1 MPNPDPTYIFPDEAI
16 ESAELAV
23 SAVLPD
29 EDDAAMAVKI
39 TLAVA
44 SIAVDQVIA
53 DADEMISTSMGVNA
67 KFAEKQAEADE
78 IMAEVKDWYARA
90 QTNGEY
96 GSELTD
102 LGRLLTSH
110 AQTQDRVD
118 AGDEDY
124 DSRSITDKFIVE
136 FDKNA
141 GMSLALNTAHA
152 GLADARSLIRTE
164 QSIPLP
170 VKAKLQRII
179 NGARDWPDEISP
191 DAWDPLAAA
200 RAGAVAHIEFLID
213 GLPATATTSE
223 LRASIEL
230 WRAQDFAAAIPDLD
244 RDIHVVLAQLV
255 HDLDHTHF
263 VAGVTAEEAMRYV
276 RDALLIPYRQVA
288 LRS

>member
-1 MPNPDPTYIFPDEAI
+1 MPNPDPTYTFPVEAI

-29 EDDAAMAVKI
+29 ETQAALAVKI

-44 SIAVDQVIA
+44 ATAVDQVIA

-78 IMAEVKDWYARA
+78 ILAEVKDWYARA
-90 QTNGEY
+90 QTNGDY
-96 GSELTD
+96 SSELTD

-118 AGDEDY
+118 DGDKDF
-124 DSRSITDKFIVE
+124 DSRSITDKFIIE

-141 GMSLALNTAHA
+141 GLALALDTAHA
-152 GLADARSLIRTE
+152 GLADARTVLASE
-164 QSIPLP
+164 PQIPLP
-170 VKAKLQRII
+170 TKAKLQRII
-179 NGARDWPDEISP
+179 TGARTWPDDSGR
-191 DAWDPLAAA
+191 DAWDSLAAA

-213 GLPATATTSE
+213 QMPAAATFSQ
-223 LRASIEL
+223 LRENIQQ
-230 WRAQDFAAAIPDLD
+230 WRAQDFAAAVPDLD

-255 HDLDHTHF
+255 DTLDNTHF
-263 VAGVTAEEAMRYV
+263 VIGVTAEEAMRYV
-276 RDALLIPYRQVA
+276 RDSLLPHYRQVA